1 MKYKS
6 LTSLEQEIYDSLL
19 DFLRIE
25 EEDFEA
31 RYLAGKLDEI
41 IEGKIEI
48 ARTLISLQFEEQKIL
63 EITGLTKI

>member
-1 MKYKS
+1 LKYKS